1 MNSCNEVKHSD
12 HVSSRGVVDPQPEQG
27 KSPSKR
33 GMGFAFGPDYTD
45 AFLTRNNLQLLI
57 RSHEVGTDSIA
68 SQPNLT

>member
-1 MNSCNEVKHSD
+1 MAYNTI
-12 HVSSRGVVDPQPEQG
+12 DPQPELG

-57 RSHEVGTDSIA
+57 RSHEVRLKMYYSM
-68 SQPNLT
+68 